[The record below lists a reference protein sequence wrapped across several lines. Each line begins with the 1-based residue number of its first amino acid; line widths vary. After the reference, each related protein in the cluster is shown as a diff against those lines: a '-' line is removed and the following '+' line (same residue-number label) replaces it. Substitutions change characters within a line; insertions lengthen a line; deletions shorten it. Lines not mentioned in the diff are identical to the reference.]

1 MGEQGIGRRIALLS
15 NVNMNAIIRALQK
28 DAEVYE
34 TEGYGNEL
42 GILMNPASSYHAFA
56 PEITFLV
63 IDLMELLEHELDEKS
78 AKKRV
83 EDWFAGFENA
93 MTPNGIY
100 YISDAY
106 LWGLELETADALV
119 NRAELERIWERRLC
133 ELCESHA
140 NVRILRY
147 HHMIA
152 RLGEENAFS
161 PKMWYM
167 GRILLS
173 GEAGKRLAALILQR
187 TELESRTPKKV
198 LALDLDN
205 TLWGGLAGEHE
216 HTPIVL
222 SEEHT
227 GLAYKNLQRVI
238 LQMQRQGVLLV
249 IVSKNNA
256 EDAER
261 ILRGHSHMVLRSEHF
276 AARRI
281 NWNAKNENLEEI
293 ARELNLGLDSFVFW
307 DDNPQER
314 LLVQETLPMVA
325 VPDFPDKPEELA
337 PAMAE
342 IYREYFQKA
351 VLTAEDL
358 DKTKQYADNEARGR
372 LQRSAGSFE
381 DYLEKLQIVVT
392 GVDAA
397 EHLNRLTELLNK
409 TNQFNLTTRRH
420 DIREVQSMV
429 QDAGKRVF
437 VYRVEDCFGDNGV
450 VAAVIVDVTGEAP
463 VIEEWV
469 MSCRVMGKNI
479 EQGIACDVEEHL
491 RQEGFGRVRGIYIA
505 TAKNRPVAELYRL
518 LGYHEVAGAAVD
530 GASAD
535 QASKKLVTG
544 QTDLEAIGTTESV
557 SQAGVGQTGRIYE
570 ISLEETPIRGFI
582 GVVR

>member
-1 MGEQGIGRRIALLS
+1 MGEQGTGRRIALLS
-15 NVNMNAIIRALQK
+15 NVNMNAVIRTLQK
-28 DAEVYE
+28 DVEVYE
-34 TEGYGNEL
+34 AEGYGNEL

-63 IDLMELLEHELDEKS
+63 IDLMELLEHELDEEF
-78 AKKRV
+78 AKVRV
-83 EDWFAGFENA
+83 EEWFGGFENT
-93 MTPNGIY
+93 MTLDGIY

-106 LWGLELETADALV
+106 LWGLEAETAEAV
-119 NRAELERIWERRLC
+119 VSRARLEGIWESKLR
-133 ELCESHA
+133 ELCKRHA
-140 NVRILRY
+140 NVRILPY
-147 HHMIA
+147 HHMVA

-173 GEAGKRLAALILQR
+173 GEAGKRLAALILQSMV
-187 TELESRTPKKV
+187 LERRVPKKV

-238 LQMQRQGVLLV
+238 LQMQRQGVLLA

-256 EDAER
+256 EDAEN
-261 ILRGHSHMVLRSEHF
+261 ILQGHPHMVLRSEHF
-276 AARRI
+276 AAKRI

-293 ARELNLGLDSFVFW
+293 AKELNLGLDSFVFW

-314 LLVQETLPMVA
+314 LLVQETLPMVT
-325 VPDFPDKPEELA
+325 VPEFPDKPEELA
-337 PAMAE
+337 PAMTK
-342 IYREYFQKA
+342 IYGEYFQKA

-392 GVDAA
+392 RVDAA
-397 EHLNRLTELLNK
+397 EHLNRLADMLNK

-429 QDAGKRVF
+429 QDRGKRVF
-437 VYRVEDCFGDNGV
+437 LYRVEDCFGDNGV
-450 VAAVIVDVTGEAP
+450 VAAAIVDVTGEVP
-463 VIEEWV
+463 VIEEFV

-479 EQGIACDVEEHL
+479 EQGVVSDVEECL
-491 RQEGFGRVRGIYIA
+491 RQEGFGRVRGIYIP
-505 TAKNRPVAELYRL
+505 TAKNKPVADLYRQ
-518 LGYHEVAGAAVD
+518 LGYLEVAD
-530 GASAD
+530 S
-535 QASKKLVTG
+535 
-544 QTDLEAIGTTESV
+544 EAMGKV
-557 SQAGVGQTGRIYE
+557 YE
-570 ISLEETPIRGFI
+570 ISLEETPIRGFK

>member
-1 MGEQGIGRRIALLS
+1 MGEQGTGRRIALLS
-15 NVNMNAIIRALQK
+15 NVNMNAVIRTLQK

-34 TEGYGNEL
+34 AEGYGNEL

-63 IDLMELLEHELDEKS
+63 IDLMELLEHELDEES
-78 AKKRV
+78 AKVRV
-83 EDWFAGFENA
+83 ENWFAGFENT
-93 MTPNGIY
+93 MTPSGIY

-106 LWGLELETADALV
+106 LWGLEAETADALV
-119 NRAELERIWERRLC
+119 SRARLEGIWESQLC
-133 ELCESHA
+133 ELCKRHA
-140 NVRILRY
+140 NVRILPY
-147 HHMIA
+147 HHMVA
-152 RLGEENAFS
+152 CLGEENTFS

-173 GEAGKRLAALILQR
+173 GEAGKRLAALILHSIV
-187 TELESRTPKKV
+187 LESRMPKKV

-216 HTPIVL
+216 HTPVVL

-256 EDAER
+256 EDAEN
-261 ILRGHSHMVLRSEHF
+261 ILQGHPHMVLRLEHF
-276 AARRI
+276 AAKRI
-281 NWNAKNENLEEI
+281 NWNAKNESLEEI
-293 ARELNLGLDSFVFW
+293 AKELNLGLDSFVFW

-314 LLVQETLPMVA
+314 LLVQETLPMVT
-325 VPDFPDKPEELA
+325 VPEFPDKPEELA
-337 PAMAE
+337 PAMTK
-342 IYREYFQKA
+342 IYGEYFQKA

-392 GVDAA
+392 RVDAA
-397 EHLNRLTELLNK
+397 EHLNRLADMLNK

-420 DIREVQSMV
+420 DLREVQSMV
-429 QDAGKRVF
+429 QDRGKRVF
-437 VYRVEDCFGDNGV
+437 LYRVEDCFGDNGV
-450 VAAVIVDVTGEAP
+450 VAAVIVDVTGGIP
-463 VIEEWV
+463 VIEEFV

-479 EQGIACDVEEHL
+479 EQGIVSDVEEHL
-491 RQEGFGRVRGIYIA
+491 RQEGFGRVRGIYIS
-505 TAKNRPVAELYRL
+505 TAKNKPIADLYRQLGYLEVAEQ
-518 LGYHEVAGAAVD
+518 ED
-530 GASAD
+530 F
-535 QASKKLVTG
+535 
-544 QTDLEAIGTTESV
+544 EAMGKM
-557 SQAGVGQTGRIYE
+557 YE
-570 ISLEETPIRGFI
+570 ISLEETPIRGFK